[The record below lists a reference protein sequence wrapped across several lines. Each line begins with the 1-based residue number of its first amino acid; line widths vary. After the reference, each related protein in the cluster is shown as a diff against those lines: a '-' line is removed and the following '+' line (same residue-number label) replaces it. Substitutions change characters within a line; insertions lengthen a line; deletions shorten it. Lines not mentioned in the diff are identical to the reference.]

1 MIIFDSE
8 IRDVLILYVSEESNS
23 EVFESVQTVLKDL
36 ILDIK
41 YFDSIAKA
49 ESFYKSNIEIYK
61 NIIIIRYISYQ
72 ENIDYIP
79 HFEELHVIQNRIP
92 LILLIP
98 QETDLINKVSL
109 YNIYNFVLTPVDK
122 DSVIDKIDK
131 ISSEIK
137 QKNEIQRVNKELHDK
152 DIMLQQQT
160 KLAIMGE
167 MISMIAHQWKQPL
180 AGQKAILS
188 NLELKRRLKK
198 LEEDYLHDKLKTI
211 SELSSY
217 MAKTIDDF
225 ADFFKPDKEKR
236 ITNISNAIDDCI
248 SLTSGVFKN
257 KDVKVYTTL
266 DINLKDDLKLE
277 IFDREFKQVVIN
289 ILNNAKDALIENN
302 VEDKSVI
309 VTISKTD
316 QSVVIEIADN
326 AGGIPSH
333 IINKIFDP
341 YFSTKSKNGTG
352 LGLYMSK
359 IIIDDHLNGL
369 LSASNNSVGAVF
381 KIELPLES

>member
-8 IRDVLILYVSEESNS
+8 IRDVLILYVNEEPNS

-236 ITNISNAIDDCI
+236 VTNISNAIDDCI
-248 SLTSGVFKN
+248 SLTSGAFKN

-302 VEDKSVI
+302 IEDKSVI
-309 VTISKTD
+309 VNISKTE
-316 QSVVIEIADN
+316 QSVIIEISDN
-326 AGGIPSH
+326 AGGVPSH

-369 LSASNNSVGAVF
+369 LSASNSSVGAVF